1 MNSRRF
7 VIRSPRNVVT
17 NNDTRAVPWAASS
30 EQIGREL
37 SHAFSE
43 VVLRRIA
50 LIENV
55 SAEIGLSELQA
66 RTLFHIDPDPIPMS
80 EVARRAGYEP
90 SNLTS
95 IIDKLEARGLVKRRA
110 AKDDRRVKR
119 VLLTRAGTALRKQL
133 LARLY
138 APEPWM
144 LALSADDQRVLRD
157 ILRKALAFGQAPPA
171 ARSRDDG
178 GQARN
183 AD

>member
-1 MNSRRF
+1 M
-7 VIRSPRNVVT
+7 T
-17 NNDTRAVPWAASS
+17 NQEARPVPWAASS

-37 SHAFSE
+37 SQAFSE

-50 LIENV
+50 LIEIV
-55 SAEIGLSELQA
+55 SADLGLSELQA
-66 RTLFHIDPDPIPMS
+66 RTLFHIDPDPLPMS
-80 EVARRAGYEP
+80 EVARRAGYYP

-119 VLLTRAGTALRKQL
+119 VLLTRTGTALRKQL
-133 LARLY
+133 LTRLH

-157 ILRKALAFGQAPPA
+157 ILQKALAFGQAPPPRSKNDGVDA
-171 ARSRDDG
+171 AKE
-178 GQARN
+178 
-183 AD
+183 